1 MRNPELTEI
10 LADNILTVRGLFTPD
25 ECAALVRAAEDIGF
39 GDAPVTTSRGF
50 VMMPEVRN
58 NTRVMVDDRAR
69 AAALW
74 ERLAPWVPM
83 ERAGGVAVGLN
94 ERFRYYRYAPG
105 QYFRWHRDGAF
116 YRDGRERSLLTAMV
130 YLNDDFEGGSTDFDV
145 GDEMLSVKPERGL
158 VLLFEHRLHHQG
170 APVKRGRKYVLR
182 TDVMYRWEPDPRSA
196 MS

>member
-10 LADNILTVRGLFTPD
+10 LADDILTVRGLFTPD

-39 GDAPVTTSRGF
+39 GDAPVTTGRGF

-58 NTRVMVDDRAR
+58 NTRVMLDDRAR

-74 ERLAPWVPM
+74 QRLAPWVPL
-83 ERAGGVAVGLN
+83 ERAGGAAVGLN
-94 ERFRYYRYAPG
+94 ERLRYYRYAPG

-116 YRDGRERSLLTAMV
+116 YREERERSLLTAMV

-145 GDEMLSVKPERGL
+145 GDETLSVKPERGL
-158 VLLFEHRLHHQG
+158 VLLFEHRLRHQG
-170 APVKRGRKYVLR
+170 APVVQGRKYVLR

-196 MS
+196 PS